1 MNHSEQQDHL
11 RLIATPHVLSTE
23 KGRIDVMRPAG
34 GTVTDLLRSIGWPH
48 DSLSPRVY
56 IDGRLIEQAQWEHVV
71 TRAGE
76 SVVVRAVPMGGQGGG
91 KEVARIV
98 AMVAVIALAVSMPAL
113 VGLIGVGPALFAG
126 TTAGAFALTAGTS
139 IIGTLAISGRI
150 PTPLPR
156 RTLPQPL
163 PEPQLQEAA

>member
-1 MNHSEQQDHL
+1 MPDPHNPI
-11 RLIATPHVLSTE
+11 RFIACPHILSNE
-23 KGRIDVMRPAG
+23 RERIDVLRPAG
-34 GTVTDLLRSIGWPH
+34 GNVIDLLRSIGWPH

-126 TTAGAFALTAGTS
+126 TTAGAFALTAATS